1 MKSNKILIIFFF
13 FFVSQNLILS
23 YGLGPGDYHQKFWG
37 GGLHVWVSYPED
49 ASPGDTINL
58 NVYILSGKYPRGN
71 QIESVQA
78 KISVLGASTSNIL
91 FDNTLISNSFLQS
104 GKTLNQTIPVTLPS
118 DARWYVSVQMDTVS
132 FHQDNSTRIEAH
144 VTLDCT
150 KVRSNTYR
158 DLERQNQELTAYL
171 NQVNEQISELQ
182 SQLNSI
188 PDDEIAP
195 PQQEYLELLQN
206 YVTLSEQYSNLLQGN
221 HTVTDP
227 ELSNQVLEM
236 RDVILILE
244 EEIMILTSGLDDE
257 IGSRE
262 DLINALT
269 NENQALN
276 EDLQQQIVEKEE
288 AVESL
293 DFYKESYTVTEEE
306 FHELTSRLNSLSYT
320 RTLTIGALILAIV
333 AAISVYL
340 KLR

>member
-1 MKSNKILIIFFF
+1 MKSNKILTILLFVL
-13 FFVSQNLILS
+13 VSQNLIPS

-78 KISVLGASTSNIL
+78 KISVLGASTSNVL
-91 FDNTLISNSFLQS
+91 YDNTLISNSFLQS
-104 GKTLNQTIPVTLPS
+104 GKTLNQSIPVTLPS
-118 DARWYVSVQMDTVS
+118 DARWYVTVQMDTVS
-132 FHQDNSTRIEAH
+132 YHQDNSTRMEAH

-150 KVRSNTYR
+150 KVRSNTYQ
-158 DLERQNQELTAYL
+158 DLERQNQELNAYL
-171 NQVNEQISELQ
+171 NQVNEKISEFQ
-182 SQLNSI
+182 TQLNSI

-195 PQQEYLELLQN
+195 PQQDYLELLQD
-206 YVTLSEQYSNLLQGN
+206 YVTLSEHYSNLLQEN

-227 ELSNQVLEM
+227 ELSQQVNEM
-236 RDVILILE
+236 SNAIIELE
-244 EEIMILTSGLDDE
+244 EEIMILTSGLDEE

-262 DLINALT
+262 DLINALS
-269 NENQALN
+269 NENQALD
-276 EDLQQQIVEKEE
+276 EDLHQQIAEKEE

-293 DFYKESYTVTEEE
+293 NIYKETYTVTEGE
-306 FHELTSRLNSLSYT
+306 FHELESRVNSLSYT
-320 RTLTIGALILAIV
+320 RTLTTGALIIAIA
-333 AAISVYL
+333 AAIAVYL